1 MADYAHI
8 EDGRHAAK
16 VERARRANGHG
27 DCYFYCEN
35 CEASSV
41 RLFLQQSGSDAEWH
55 NANTGHDV
63 TISTPEDIWTL
74 TDEGWV
80 TT

>member
-27 DCYFYCEN
+27 DCY
-35 CEASSV
+35 
-41 RLFLQQSGSDAEWH
+41 
-55 NANTGHDV
+55 
-63 TISTPEDIWTL
+63 
-74 TDEGWV
+74 
-80 TT
+80 